1 MNQEHR
7 TWFPFIMI
15 GLSVLL
21 LGTYIIWGSPSN
33 EVAPTSEG
41 ASLVA
46 APTEEEY
53 QAEVTSIL
61 NGYASDKNAGQT
73 YEELLNVRVP
83 AAEKDFHLDL
93 VIAFSDLRDG
103 RTASGQARIDLLRAQ
118 ADWLP

>member
-21 LGTYIIWGSPSN
+21 LGAYIIWGSPSN

-61 NGYASDKNAGQT
+61 NAYASDKNAGQT

-83 AAEKDFHLDL
+83 AAEKEFHLDL
-93 VIAFSDLRDG
+93 VIAFSDLKDG